1 MSEFVDVDAE
11 ATAGRGGSSGA
22 AGSKTTRK
30 WWSRLSSLSRVL
42 LPDSLPG
49 RFFMFMLL
57 LVFASQLVIS
67 FVWTYQSRT
76 TQEKALENVVSNM
89 AMRVSSTIEYFDSLP
104 NRYRHII
111 LDQLRDM
118 GGTRYFVT
126 LNRDF
131 IEIDELPRTR
141 SQGIV
146 INGFQDTLDAFH
158 ANGDISIAFSAPETL
173 RVFNN
178 ETYLTELTESW
189 GQHALI
195 VEPLSLPIL
204 VIQVPVSNN
213 EWLYLA
219 TLMPD
224 SAIMSSSLPMDL
236 QLVYLFGLTVL
247 LIFGSWMIYV
257 LTQPVGQLS
266 RAAENFGR
274 SFEPVYLPE
283 KGAREFKT
291 TASAFNRMQRNIQHF
306 LNDRKQLFSGISHDL
321 KTPLTRLRLRAEM
334 LDDDDERQGFVEDID
349 HLDMMVRSA
358 LQMVRDTDIH
368 ENPES
373 VDLKQVLESIARAGQ
388 SVGQKISLKC
398 HEYEIVTGKP
408 LALRRCLE
416 NLIDNAVVYGG
427 NADISLS
434 VEDSYNRIVIRDQG
448 PGLPEGMEEEV
459 FQPYRRFE
467 HGEACNPGGNG
478 LGLITARH
486 LVGTHGGQL
495 NLRNHP
501 QGGLEVTLIIPYD
514 I

>member
-1 MSEFVDVDAE
+1 MSEMYNARADDIADLDV
-11 ATAGRGGSSGA
+11 GSDVA
-22 AGSKTTRK
+22 DNTNKKRR
-30 WWSRLSSLSRVL
+30 WNSLSYLKTVF
-42 LPDSLPG
+42 LPGSLPG

-57 LVFASQLVIS
+57 LVFGSQLVIS
-67 FVWTYQSRT
+67 IVWNHQSRL
-76 TQEKALENVVSNM
+76 TQEQALESVVTNM

-104 NRYRHII
+104 NRFRHII

-131 IEIDELPRTR
+131 IEIDELPRTPAK
-141 SQGIV
+141 QIV
-146 INGFQDTLDAFH
+146 LEGFQDTLDAFH
-158 ANGDISIAFSAPETL
+158 GNGDISIAFSAPETL

-178 ETYLTELTESW
+178 ETYLMDLTESW
-189 GQHALI
+189 GQHSLI

-224 SAIMSSSLPMDL
+224 SAIMSSSLPRDL
-236 QLVYLFGLTVL
+236 QIFYLLWLTVL
-247 LIFGSWMIYV
+247 LMFGSWMIYV
-257 LTQPVGQLS
+257 LTQPIKNLS

-283 KGAREFKT
+283 AGAREFVT
-291 TASAFNRMQRNIQHF
+291 TSRAFNHMQKNIQHF
-306 LNDRKQLFSGISHDL
+306 MNDRKQLFSGISHDL

-334 LDDDDERQGFVEDID
+334 LDDDDERLGFVEDID

-368 ENPES
+368 ENMEK
-373 VDLKQVLESIARAGQ
+373 VDLKKVLDRIARAGQ
-388 SVGQKISLKC
+388 SVGQDIQLD
-398 HEYEIVTGKP
+398 YEDHRVMTGKP

-427 NADISLS
+427 NAHISLKI
-434 VEDSYNRIVIRDQG
+434 EGGCNWIIIRDNG

-486 LVGTHGGQL
+486 LAGTHGGQL
-495 NLRNHP
+495 ELRNHP
-501 QGGLEVTLIIPYD
+501 EGGLEVSLIIPFD
-514 I
+514 E

>member
-1 MSEFVDVDAE
+1 MSEFVDAE
-11 ATAGRGGSSGA
+11 ATAVEDAGSSRA
-22 AGSKTTRK
+22 AGNGSAKGWK
-30 WWSRLSSLSRVL
+30 NRLSDVGRSL
-42 LPDSLPG
+42 LPRSLPG

-57 LVFASQLVIS
+57 LVFASQLMITI
-67 FVWTYQSRT
+67 VWTHQTRT
-76 TQEKALENVVSNM
+76 TQEKALETVVFNM

-141 SQGIV
+141 AKEIV

-178 ETYLTELTESW
+178 DTYLMDLTESW

-224 SAIMSSSLPMDL
+224 SAIMSSSLPADL
-236 QLVYLFGLTVL
+236 QLTYLFALTIL
-247 LIFGSWMIYV
+247 LMFGSWMIYV
-257 LTQPVGQLS
+257 LTKPVKQLS

-283 KGAREFKT
+283 KGAIEFKT

-368 ENPES
+368 ENPEP
-373 VDLKQVLESIARAGQ
+373 VDLKQVLENIARAGQ
-388 SVGQKISLKC
+388 SVGQAISLTT
-398 HEYEIVTGKP
+398 HEHEVVTGKP

-434 VEDSYNRIVIRDQG
+434 VEDGYNRIVIRDQG

-467 HGEACNPGGNG
+467 HGQACNPGGNG

-495 NLRNHP
+495 SLRNHP
-501 QGGLEVTLIIPYD
+501 DGGLEVLLTIPYD
-514 I
+514 L